1 MTSYPRQDGRPLP
14 AWTAMSL
21 EARQDLA
28 EETPHRLQRLMYMSN
43 AVDVP
48 ADVFAAHTAAADR
61 RLRLLLSDEPGA
73 RVYFGT
79 WTFADVVHTADPLL
93 AAEAEYYL
101 CDALIEYGAQVHDT
115 PGQPVLDPSLYGL
128 YEDDHPV

>member
-1 MTSYPRQDGRPLP
+1 
-14 AWTAMSL
+14 MSL

-48 ADVFAAHTAAADR
+48 DAAFAAHTAAADR
-61 RLRLLLSDEPGA
+61 RLRKLLRDDPNALA
-73 RVYFGT
+73 YFNG
-79 WTFADVVHTADPLL
+79 WTFADVVNTVDPMR

-101 CDALIEYGAQVHDT
+101 CDALIEYGTQVHDT

-128 YEDDHPV
+128 YEDDQRA

>member
-14 AWTAMSL
+14 AWTAMCL

-48 ADVFAAHTAAADR
+48 ADAFAAHTAAAGR
-61 RLRLLLSDEPGA
+61 RLRKLLRDDPNA
-73 RVYFGT
+73 MAYFNG
-79 WTFADVVHTADPLL
+79 WTFAAAADTADPMR

-101 CDALIEYGAQVHDT
+101 CDALIEYGAQVHDF
-115 PGQPVLDPSLYGL
+115 PGHPVLDPSLYGL
-128 YEDDHPV
+128 YEEEQPA